1 MCQKQSWPPRALVLA
16 LSMSFPIKHGGSQLT
31 FIPGAA
37 QLGGGPDDQVYAFC
51 AGKHRNRSG
60 YDRIDPVG
68 AGRDWPSPRSVVNVG
83 FIIGAGGGQGALN
96 LRGRDY
102 PFSVSGI
109 GLGAFGASA
118 AEFVGRAYNLRSPYD
133 LVGSYSAVGA
143 GAAVVGGV
151 RVTRLR
157 NANGVVLELRGG
169 QVGLGLELNVGVSGV
184 TITMP

>member
-1 MCQKQSWPPRALVLA
+1 MTKCMRSVLVSIA
-16 LSMSFPIKHGGSQLT
+16 IAAATIGS
-31 FIPGAA
+31 IPWAQAA
-37 QLGGGPDDQVYAFC
+37 TGLV
-51 AGKHRNRSG
+51 RVR
-60 YDRIDPVG
+60 
-68 AGRDWPSPRSVVNVG
+68 VVNVG

-143 GAAVVGGV
+143 GAAVVAGYESPVYAMRTALSWSFEEV
-151 RVTRLR
+151 R
-157 NANGVVLELRGG
+157 
-169 QVGLGLELNVGVSGV
+169 SGSS
-184 TITMP
+184 

>member
-1 MCQKQSWPPRALVLA
+1 MTKCMRSVLVSIA
-16 LSMSFPIKHGGSQLT
+16 IAAATIGS
-31 FIPGAA
+31 IPWAQAA
-37 QLGGGPDDQVYAFC
+37 TGLV
-51 AGKHRNRSG
+51 RVR
-60 YDRIDPVG
+60 
-68 AGRDWPSPRSVVNVG
+68 VVNVG

-169 QVGLGLELNVGVSGV
+169 QVGLELNVGVSGV

>member
-16 LSMSFPIKHGGSQLT
+16 LSMPFPIKHGGSHSPLSL
-31 FIPGAA
+31 ARHNSE
-37 QLGGGPDDQVYAFC
+37 GGPMTKC
-51 AGKHRNRSG
+51 MRSVLVSIAIAAATIG
-60 YDRIDPVG
+60 SIPWAQAATGLVRV
-68 AGRDWPSPRSVVNVG
+68 RVVNVG